1 MLFRL
6 VNFYAFCFAVVAATD
21 REQKRRKKKNERL
34 HLNARDPLES
44 AQLLKL
50 QLRLHEVDHTF
61 VQCDPGRENDEYLVF
76 FFHIGCLHVVL
87 LDLVQLARTP
97 DFLLEQ
103 LLHPL
108 VKHGLQVD
116 HDDDHDFDFEVDA

>member
-1 MLFRL
+1 MKQR
-6 VNFYAFCFAVVAATD
+6 
-21 REQKRRKKKNERL
+21 
-34 HLNARDPLES
+34 
-44 AQLLKL
+44 
-50 QLRLHEVDHTF
+50 
-61 VQCDPGRENDEYLVF
+61 
-76 FFHIGCLHVVL
+76 CLHVVL

-97 DFLLEQ
+97 HLLLEQ